1 VLAPQLAILHPD
13 LAFLHVFAEPQEGEG
28 GDYGSQCSTGPCRTP
43 LMKPS
48 GTLDSLPIG
57 TMISRKVAKSNASGV
72 HPNQAVPPRQPLIL
86 GRLLPPWHERSRRFA
101 DGMTFADLTQLHTRY
116 ASNV

>member
-1 VLAPQLAILHPD
+1 
-13 LAFLHVFAEPQEGEG
+13 
-28 GDYGSQCSTGPCRTP
+28 
-43 LMKPS
+43 MKPS

-57 TMISRKVAKSNASGV
+57 TMNQQKGREIERIGG